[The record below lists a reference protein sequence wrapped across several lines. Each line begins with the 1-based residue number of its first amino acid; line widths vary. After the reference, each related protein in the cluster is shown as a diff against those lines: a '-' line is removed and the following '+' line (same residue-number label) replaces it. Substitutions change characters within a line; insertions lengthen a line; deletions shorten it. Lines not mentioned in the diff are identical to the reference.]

1 MRLKL
6 LVLLSEKILGA
17 SAKDDAP
24 RADMCLNERVLS
36 LGLVLPVAGIAM
48 GIAYVFTQNL
58 ALLIMAPL
66 CIILGIGALMSWKNQ
81 TIRIVSDEE
90 FDYTTMFGKTH
101 RYAFA
106 DITGLKK
113 NQDSMTLFVGQ
124 NKVHIESNAIMT
136 KQLVDKINEA
146 LKNASKK

>member
-6 LVLLSEKILGA
+6 MASLVEKILGVT
-17 SAKDDAP
+17 SDPDNP
-24 RADMCLNERVLS
+24 RADMFLNERILS
-36 LGLVLPVAGIAM
+36 IGMVLPVAGIALCAGYFITNQLFM
-48 GIAYVFTQNL
+48 IIMGPFCLIAGIA
-58 ALLIMAPL
+58 AIM
-66 CIILGIGALMSWKNQ
+66 CWKNQ
-81 TIRIVSDEE
+81 TIRIVSDDE

-106 DITGLKK
+106 DITGLRK

-124 NKVHIESNAIMT
+124 NKVHIESNAVMT

-146 LKNASKK
+146 LKQCA